1 MLSYLH
7 GFHAGNFADVQKHA
21 AQVLALRMLQAK
33 PSGIACF
40 DTHAGSALY
49 DLRSERSLKTGEA
62 EQGIQ
67 RLWMLAGEQ
76 ASSLNEDWRPLI
88 AALEDISRG
97 RPTLDHYPGSPEWF
111 RRFGRPQDSLTT
123 FELHPTEGRH
133 LEDWAGR
140 GKVRVFRE
148 DGLRG
153 LLRQLPPPLPRLFV
167 LIDPSYEVKSD
178 YVAVADTLASAWR
191 KCRHGVYLVWYPI
204 LTSSLER
211 TLKQAVVDGPV
222 SRVLCS
228 EIRLNRPPARGMVGS
243 GLLIV
248 NPPWGFDERFAAMLA
263 DVSGDD
269 CLGLSASM
277 DWLVPE

>member
-33 PSGIACF
+33 PAGIACF

-49 DLRSERSLKTGEA
+49 DLHSERSLKTGEA

-67 RLWMLAGEQ
+67 KLWKRFGERE
-76 ASSLNEDWRPLI
+76 SSLGEDWQSLM
-88 AALEDISRG
+88 AMLKDINQGGS
-97 RPTLDHYPGSPEWF
+97 TLDRYPGSPAWF
-111 RRFGRPQDSLTT
+111 QRFQRPQDSLTT
-123 FELHPTEGRH
+123 FELHPTEGQH
-133 LEDWAGR
+133 LEAWAGR

-178 YVAVADTLASAWR
+178 YGVVADTLASAWR

-204 LTSSLER
+204 LTSGLEQA
-211 TLKQAVVDGPV
+211 LKQAVVDGPV

-228 EIRLNRPPARGMVGS
+228 EIHLKHPPGRGMIGS
-243 GLLIV
+243 GMLVV
-248 NPPWGFDERFAAMLA
+248 NPPWGFDERIAAMLA
-263 DVSGDD
+263 DVADD
-269 CLGLSASM
+269 ECLSVSAAM